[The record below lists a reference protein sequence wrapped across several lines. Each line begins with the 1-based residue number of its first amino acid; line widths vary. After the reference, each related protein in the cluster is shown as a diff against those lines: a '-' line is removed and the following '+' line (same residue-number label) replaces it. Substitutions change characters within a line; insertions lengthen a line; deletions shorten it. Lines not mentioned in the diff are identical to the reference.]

1 MLSLIP
7 KLHELVG
14 TAASRNVAQLSEL
27 GVEPADRSTSIAVV
41 VTPSSSPGQ
50 WLMATTLIDM
60 LLRLDPLVGEV
71 IVDAP
76 GMDESRLAADLAA
89 RLPLV
94 TGSAHDPA
102 GYSIGIGA
110 STVGVDLAA
119 DAAGWVAAIGE
130 AVGADDDGNPIGPLA
145 GAALTAAEV
154 FKWAFGAIYPE
165 RAGLLEM
172 TPWRGVFSFFSYDL
186 DRVSPPIRDIRIAA
200 TLVGAGG
207 VGAGFVR
214 AIAALSHRVSGSL
227 DLIDDDVLT
236 TDNLNR
242 VSFATLASALVGTQK
257 VVEAEALLRSCCPN
271 LTVVGYP
278 ETFDTYKQRTP
289 RRADRLYDVVIT
301 GLDDDQIRWE
311 IQRDLPRILID
322 GATGKDMVAR
332 VERVEFGR
340 YGCLGCSRHPAPIA
354 AAADVNCDAAP
365 DPHAPSLSFLSAFPG
380 ILAAGELIKEAM
392 GSGQLRGHFDHVSA
406 TAQTPTWSEPP
417 RSGLTARWD
426 AVGPPNSAS
435 TGRNTRART
444 YLADRVRCRRTNRA
458 DRRG

>member
-1 MLSLIP
+1 MLSLVP

-14 TAASRNVAQLSEL
+14 TAASRNVAQLREL
-27 GVEPADRSTSIAVV
+27 GVDPADRCASIAVV
-41 VTPSSSPGQ
+41 VTPSPSPGQ

-76 GMDESRLAADLAA
+76 GRDESRLAASLAA

-94 TGSAHDPA
+94 AGSVHGPA

-110 STVGVDLAA
+110 GAGGADLAA
-119 DAAGWVAAIGE
+119 DAAGWVTAIGE
-130 AVGADDDGNPIGPLA
+130 TADTNDDGNPIGPLA
-145 GAALTAAEV
+145 GAALTAAEA
-154 FKWAFGAIYPE
+154 FKWAFRAIYPE

-172 TPWRGVFSFFSYDL
+172 TPWRGVFSFYSYDR

-200 TLVGAGG
+200 TLIGAGG

-214 AIAALSHRVSGSL
+214 AIAALGRRVSGSL
-227 DLIDDDVLT
+227 NLIDNDVLT

-242 VSFATLASALVGTQK
+242 VTFTTLAGALTGAQK
-257 VVEAEALLRSCCPN
+257 VIEAEALLRRCCPN
-271 LTVVGYP
+271 LTVTGYP

-311 IQRDLPRILID
+311 VQRDLPRILID

-354 AAADVNCDAAP
+354 AADVNCDAAP
-365 DPHAPSLSFLSAFPG
+365 DPHAPSLSFLSSFPG
-380 ILAAGELIKEAM
+380 TLAAGELIKEAM
-392 GSGQLRGHFDHVSA
+392 GSGQLRGHFDHVFRYGPNPDLA
-406 TAQTPTWSEPP
+406 GTPAIRPDCQVGCGRPAKLGQYRQKYP
-417 RSGLTARWD
+417 REDSPG
-426 AVGPPNSAS
+426 
-435 TGRNTRART
+435 
-444 YLADRVRCRRTNRA
+444 
-458 DRRG
+458 